1 MLTLVTVDASRVSWR
16 TFLVLSYQAKG
27 CSGCAMSNL
36 SSMSSHKKRRADPRA
51 AYAGYAP
58 HNGAPI
64 ERVDAATSAAKF
76 FRFVSARQPVVIA
89 GLPADGA
96 FHAEQ
101 WQPSQLVRHCARS
114 TPFIESRSAA
124 TGTFGTGIKQ
134 RMRFDKFAAALR
146 TESLYL
152 TTQPMD
158 EDDTGLPKFLYA
170 SPIVEM
176 REHLPLKPAIA
187 GNLVL
192 SSVNLWVGSSLSGTS
207 SNLHHDHHDNVY
219 VLLRGRKRFTLFP
232 PSAAF
237 RMYLHGPLTHVHANG
252 LLNYAG
258 CATREDGA
266 MPHLAL
272 ERLHS
277 LLAKAKAAAAKA
289 KAAGAGKSGGGK
301 SRADPARLRDSVAA
315 AEREVAAACA
325 RDPEYAA
332 AIAADGGSESS
343 AGSDSDGG
351 DRFSDGDGSDD
362 SDGGFASGLR
372 DDYDDD
378 GDKED
383 GGTSHRLPAS
393 SRSKAASK
401 PAAGAKASGRGS
413 SSSAE
418 ADDMWAALSKLP
430 LPAAGAGGGKAGGG
444 KVRGGKVGGSD
455 RATAS
460 GKGASGGKS
469 SAAEADAMWAA
480 LAASAAAMPKPAG
493 KRSAAVAET
502 GAARSASSS
511 DRVSSSKDSSAAAG
525 TPAGEPGPVPFH
537 FSRVPL
543 PALRGK
549 LLLRPA
555 PAGSGSAA
563 AAPSVSA
570 AAVGSKRPRPEAA
583 AAASTP
589 ANGAAEVDAM
599 RALPEVQRDFPLF
612 ADAAAAPAYTVELRA
627 GQCLYLPAG
636 WFHEVVSFNDEEG
649 RGEACGADAAATKA
663 AAAAAS
669 GEAAA
674 VAGLSRAHI
683 ALNYWFYPPA
693 STGTF
698 AQPYADGYWEG
709 VYSRMAARTPGALP
723 GSAAA
728 ASRASVSGAAGAGR
742 GGEGTSM
749 SRTPIS

>member
-1 MLTLVTVDASRVSWR
+1 
-16 TFLVLSYQAKG
+16 
-27 CSGCAMSNL
+27 
-36 SSMSSHKKRRADPRA
+36 MSSHKKRRPDSRA

-76 FRFVSARQPVVIA
+76 FCFVSARQPVVIA
-89 GLPADGA
+89 GLPADEA

-124 TGTFGTGIKQ
+124 TGTFGTGLKQ

-176 REHLPLKPAIA
+176 RQHLPLKPAIA

-192 SSVNLWVGSSLSGTS
+192 SSVNLWVGSSASGTS

-237 RMYLHGPLTHVHANG
+237 CMYLHGPLTHVHANG

-266 MPHLAL
+266 MPHLVL

-301 SRADPARLRDSVAA
+301 SRADPVRLRDSIAA

-332 AIAADGGSESS
+332 AIAADGCSESS
-343 AGSDSDGG
+343 PGSDSDDG
-351 DRFSDGDGSDD
+351 DRFSDGDGSEV
-362 SDGGFASGLR
+362 SDGGFAAELR
-372 DDYDDD
+372 DDYDYDD
-378 GDKED
+378 TDVGA
-383 GGTSHRLPAS
+383 SHRLPAS
-393 SRSKAASK
+393 SRSK
-401 PAAGAKASGRGS
+401 PATGAKSSGRG

-430 LPAAGAGGGKAGGG
+430 LPAAGAGSG
-444 KVRGGKVGGSD
+444 KVGGGSD
-455 RATAS
+455 RAAAS
-460 GKGASGGKS
+460 DKGTRGGKS
-469 SAAEADAMWAA
+469 SGAEADAMWAA

-493 KRSAAVAET
+493 KRGTAAAELE
-502 GAARSASSS
+502 ADRSSS
-511 DRVSSSKDSSAAAG
+511 DRVSSSNSCGKGSSAVAG
-525 TPAGEPGPVPFH
+525 TLAEDPGSIPFH

-549 LLLRPA
+549 LLLHTA

-563 AAPSVSA
+563 AAASVSA
-570 AAVGSKRPRPEAA
+570 AAVGSKRPRPDAA

-589 ANGAAEVDAM
+589 GNGAGEVDAM
-599 RALPEVQRDFPLF
+599 RALPEVRRDFPLF
-612 ADAAAAPAYTVELRA
+612 ADTATAPAYTVELRA

-636 WFHEVVSFNDEEG
+636 WFHEVVSFNDEKGG
-649 RGEACGADAAATKA
+649 REAVGADSAAPGV
-663 AAAAAS
+663 

-723 GSAAA
+723 GRSAAVSST
-728 ASRASVSGAAGAGR
+728 SRSGAAGAR
-742 GGEGTSM
+742 ASM
-749 SRTPIS
+749 SRKPIS